1 MTDERKTN
9 EPVAAATGA
18 HTTAGTPHG
27 YSTLT
32 PFLALADPT
41 GAMDFYQR
49 VFGARVVNCSEM
61 DGRIVHAELALDNGR
76 LQLGAAQQEYQLSAI
91 DPADTNVQFSLGIY
105 LPNVDAVVQ
114 RAIDAGATLREPVMS
129 FVSGDRFGLVRDPF
143 GVRWSVMTR
152 VEDLSDGGSA
162 KKVTDWLAAQPAG

>member
-1 MTDERKTN
+1 MTDEQKTN
-9 EPVAAATGA
+9 EPVAAATGG

-49 VFGARVVNCSEM
+49 VFGARVVDCSEM

-76 LQLGAAQQEYQLSAI
+76 LQLGAAQQE
-91 DPADTNVQFSLGIY
+91 
-105 LPNVDAVVQ
+105 
-114 RAIDAGATLREPVMS
+114 
-129 FVSGDRFGLVRDPF
+129 
-143 GVRWSVMTR
+143 
-152 VEDLSDGGSA
+152 
-162 KKVTDWLAAQPAG
+162 

>member
-1 MTDERKTN
+1 M
-9 EPVAAATGA
+9 
-18 HTTAGTPHG
+18 
-27 YSTLT
+27 
-32 PFLALADPT
+32 
-41 GAMDFYQR
+41 
-49 VFGARVVNCSEM
+49 
-61 DGRIVHAELALDNGR
+61 
-76 LQLGAAQQEYQLSAI
+76 
-91 DPADTNVQFSLGIY
+91 QFSLGIY

-129 FVSGDRFGLVRDPF
+129 FVSGDRFGSVRDPF

>member
-1 MTDERKTN
+1 M
-9 EPVAAATGA
+9 
-18 HTTAGTPHG
+18 
-27 YSTLT
+27 
-32 PFLALADPT
+32 
-41 GAMDFYQR
+41 
-49 VFGARVVNCSEM
+49 
-61 DGRIVHAELALDNGR
+61 
-76 LQLGAAQQEYQLSAI
+76 
-91 DPADTNVQFSLGIY
+91 QFSLASY
-105 LPNVDAVVQ
+105 VPNVDAAVQ